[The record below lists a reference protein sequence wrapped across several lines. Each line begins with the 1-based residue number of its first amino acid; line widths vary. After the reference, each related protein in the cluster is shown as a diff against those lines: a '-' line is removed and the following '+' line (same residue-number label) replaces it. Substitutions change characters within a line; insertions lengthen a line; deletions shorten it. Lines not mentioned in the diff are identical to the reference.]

1 MTPKTASITLYV
13 IILILVFSACHPFRP
28 HRTDSSEKFLPSFF
42 PDYGALS
49 ERSDHW
55 WEDFNN
61 EELNALIKRALSANF
76 TIQSAWARL
85 DQTDAMAIKAGADL
99 YPQASLNASA
109 GFARLQDSTRD
120 DYSSVLAASYE
131 VDLWGRARS
140 EKTALLMD
148 AVASRYDL
156 EAAAMTVAAELAR
169 LWIEILEQR
178 AQKILLEQQ
187 LHANQVY
194 LELVE
199 LRFQKAMVSALDI
212 FQQKQAVH
220 RVLSQIPLVE
230 ARLRTSHNELALLV
244 GATSSSQ
251 VKLRGDRLPDLPPL
265 PQTGLPLELIKN
277 RPDVRAS
284 LMRLQ
289 AADWKMAVAQADRLP
304 ALRLTARAGYEN
316 NDFFALFD
324 NWLVNVAG
332 NLTAPLFD
340 GHRRQAEVKRSQA
353 VVAER
358 LIQYQQTLL
367 TAAME
372 VQNALVREF
381 KQGEH
386 ISSLEK
392 QTWFTKQALELAR
405 QRYLKGMS
413 DYLPVLTALT
423 SADNLEA
430 DMIRSKREML
440 IYRINLYR
448 ALGGRWTGE
457 LFRKDAN
464 VKHLPKDGT

>member
-1 MTPKTASITLYV
+1 MNKKTSQIALYAT
-13 IILILVFSACHPFRP
+13 ILILGFYACNPFRP
-28 HRTDSSEKFLPSFF
+28 HRTDSSEKILPPFF
-42 PDYGALS
+42 SDYGALS
-49 ERSDHW
+49 ERPERW
-55 WEDFNN
+55 WEAFDNA
-61 EELNALIKRALSANF
+61 ELNALMQRAFSDNF

-85 DQTDAMAIKAGADL
+85 DQTDAAAIKAGVDL

-109 GFARLQDSTRD
+109 GSVRLEDSSRD
-120 DYSSVLAASYE
+120 DYVSMLAASYE
-131 VDLWGRARS
+131 IDLWGRARS
-140 EKTALLMD
+140 EKTAALMD
-148 AVASRYDL
+148 AKASRCDL
-156 EAAAMTVAAELAR
+156 EAAAMTVAAELVR

-199 LRFQKAMVSALDI
+199 LRFQKAMVSALDV

-220 RVLSQIPLVE
+220 RVLAQIPLVE
-230 ARLRTSHNELALLV
+230 ARLRTSHNELALLT

-251 VKLRGDRLPDLPPL
+251 VKISGDRMPDLPPL

-277 RPDVRAS
+277 RPDVQAS

-289 AADWKMAVAQADRLP
+289 AADWNMAAARADRLP

-316 NDFFALFD
+316 DDFSALFD
-324 NWLVNVAG
+324 NWLVNVAA

-340 GHRRQAEVKRSQA
+340 GRRRKAEVKRSQA

-386 ISSLEK
+386 IHSLEK
-392 QTWFTKQALELAR
+392 QIKFTRRSLELSR

-448 ALGGRWTGE
+448 TLGGRWTRK
-457 LFRKDAN
+457 LLRKDTNAEHSLEN
-464 VKHLPKDGT
+464 GK

>member
-1 MTPKTASITLYV
+1 MMNKKTTQITLYA
-13 IILILVFSACHPFRP
+13 IILIFTFCACHPFRP
-28 HRTDSSEKFLPSFF
+28 HRTDSSEKILPPFF
-42 PDYGALS
+42 YDYGAVS
-49 ERSDHW
+49 ARPEHW
-55 WEDFNN
+55 WEDFDNA
-61 EELNALIKRALSANF
+61 ELNVLMQKALCDNF

-85 DQTDAMAIKAGADL
+85 DQTDATAIKAGADL

-109 GFARLQDSTRD
+109 GSTRLEDSTRD
-120 DYSSVLAASYE
+120 DYASVLAASYE
-131 VDLWGRARS
+131 IDLWGRARS
-140 EKTALLMD
+140 EKTAAIMD
-148 AVASRYDL
+148 AAASRYDL
-156 EAAAMTVAAELAR
+156 EAAAMTVAAESAR

-187 LHANQVY
+187 LHANQIY

-199 LRFQKAMVSALDI
+199 LRFQKAMVSALDV

-220 RVLSQIPLVE
+220 RVLAQIPLVE
-230 ARLRTSHNELALLV
+230 ARLRTSHNELALLS

-251 VKLRGDRLPDLPPL
+251 VKISGDRLPDLPPL

-289 AADWKMAVAQADRLP
+289 AADWKTAVARADRLP

-316 NDFFALFD
+316 NDFSALFD
-324 NWLVNVAG
+324 NWLVNVAA

-340 GHRRQAEVKRSQA
+340 GRRRKAEVKRSQA
-353 VVAER
+353 AVAER

-386 ISSLEK
+386 IHSLEK
-392 QTWFTKQALELAR
+392 QIQFTRRSLELSR
-405 QRYLKGMS
+405 QRYLKGLS

-457 LFRKDAN
+457 LQRR
-464 VKHLPKDGT
+464 

>member
-1 MTPKTASITLYV
+1 M
-13 IILILVFSACHPFRP
+13 
-28 HRTDSSEKFLPSFF
+28 
-42 PDYGALS
+42 
-49 ERSDHW
+49 
-55 WEDFNN
+55 
-61 EELNALIKRALSANF
+61 
-76 TIQSAWARL
+76 
-85 DQTDAMAIKAGADL
+85 
-99 YPQASLNASA
+99 
-109 GFARLQDSTRD
+109 
-120 DYSSVLAASYE
+120 LAASYE
-131 VDLWGRARS
+131 IDLWGRARS
-140 EKTALLMD
+140 EKTAVIMD
-148 AVASRYDL
+148 AAASRYDL
-156 EAAAMTVAAELAR
+156 EAAAMTVAAESAR

-187 LHANQVY
+187 LHANQIY

-199 LRFQKAMVSALDI
+199 LRFQKAMVSALDV

-220 RVLSQIPLVE
+220 RVLAQIPLVE
-230 ARLRTSHNELALLV
+230 ARLRTSHNELALLA

-251 VKLRGDRLPDLPPL
+251 VKISGDRLPDLPPL

-289 AADWKMAVAQADRLP
+289 AADWKTAVARADRLP

-316 NDFFALFD
+316 NDFSALFD
-324 NWLVNVAG
+324 NWLVNVAA

-340 GHRRQAEVKRSQA
+340 GRRRKAEVKRSQA
-353 VVAER
+353 AVAEH

-386 ISSLEK
+386 IHSLEK
-392 QTWFTKQALELAR
+392 QIQFTRRSLELSR
-405 QRYLKGMS
+405 QRYLKGLS

-457 LFRKDAN
+457 LLRKDTNAEHSPEN
-464 VKHLPKDGT
+464 SK

>member
-1 MTPKTASITLYV
+1 
-13 IILILVFSACHPFRP
+13 
-28 HRTDSSEKFLPSFF
+28 
-42 PDYGALS
+42 LS
-49 ERSDHW
+49 ERPDHW

-61 EELNALIKRALSANF
+61 TELNALMQRAFTDNF

-85 DQTDAMAIKAGADL
+85 DQTNATAIKAGADL

-109 GFARLQDSTRD
+109 GSARLQDSTRD
-120 DYSSVLAASYE
+120 DYSSVLAANYE
-131 VDLWGRARS
+131 VDLWGRVRS
-140 EKTALLMD
+140 EKTAVHFD

-156 EAAAMTVAAELAR
+156 EAAAMTVAAESAR

-220 RVLSQIPLVE
+220 RILAQIPLVE

-251 VKLRGDRLPDLPPL
+251 VKISSDRLPDLPPL

-277 RPDVRAS
+277 RPDVRAA

-316 NDFFALFD
+316 NDFSALFD
-324 NWLVNVAG
+324 NWLVNVVA
-332 NLTAPLFD
+332 NLAAPLFD
-340 GHRRQAEVKRSQA
+340 GHRRLAEVKRSQA

-358 LIQYQQTLL
+358 LIQYKQTLL

-386 ISSLEK
+386 IRSLEK
-392 QTWFTKQALELAR
+392 QTQFTKQALELAR
-405 QRYLKGMS
+405 QRYLKGLS

-423 SADNLEA
+423 SADSLEA

-448 ALGGRWTGE
+448 ALGGGWTGE

-464 VKHLPKDGT
+464 VKHLPKDAPEQ

>member
-1 MTPKTASITLYV
+1 MNQKSVKIYLCA
-13 IILILVFSACHPFRP
+13 IILILGFYACQPFRP
-28 HRTDSSEKFLPSFF
+28 HRTNSPEEMLPSFF

-49 ERSDHW
+49 EKTDQW

-61 EELNALIKRALSANF
+61 TELNALMQRAFTDNF

-85 DQTDAMAIKAGADL
+85 DQADATAIKAGADL
-99 YPQASLNASA
+99 YPQASLDASA
-109 GFARLQDSTRD
+109 GSTHLEDSTKD
-120 DYSSVLAASYE
+120 NYSSVLAASYE
-131 VDLWGRARS
+131 VDLWGRVRS
-140 EKTALLMD
+140 EKTAVHLD
-148 AVASRYDL
+148 AVATRCDL
-156 EAAAMTVAAELAR
+156 ESAAMTVAAELAR

-187 LHANQVY
+187 LGANQVY

-199 LRFQKAMVSALDI
+199 LRFQKAMVSALDV

-220 RVLSQIPLVE
+220 RVLAQIPLVE
-230 ARLRTSHNELALLV
+230 ASLRTSQNKLALLV
-244 GATSSSQ
+244 GAKSSSQ
-251 VKLRGDRLPDLPPL
+251 VKLRGDQLPDVPPL
-265 PQTGLPLELIKN
+265 PLTGLPLELIKN
-277 RPDVRAS
+277 RPDVRAA

-316 NDFFALFD
+316 NDFLALFD
-324 NWLVNVAG
+324 NWLVNVAA

-340 GHRRQAEVKRSQA
+340 GHRRLAEFRRSQA

-386 ISSLEK
+386 IRSLEK
-392 QTWFTKQALELAR
+392 QTQFTKLALELSR
-405 QRYLKGMS
+405 QRYLKGLS

-448 ALGGRWTGE
+448 SLGGRWTSE
-457 LFRKDAN
+457 LFRKDTR
-464 VKHLPKDGT
+464 VKHLPKDGN

>member
-1 MTPKTASITLYV
+1 MNPKTAPITLYV
-13 IILILVFSACHPFRP
+13 IILILIFSSCHPFRP
-28 HRTDSSEKFLPSFF
+28 HRTDSSEKILPSFF

-49 ERSDHW
+49 ERPDHW

-61 EELNALIKRALSANF
+61 TELNALMQRAFSDNF

-85 DQTDAMAIKAGADL
+85 DQADATAIKAGADL

-109 GFARLQDSTRD
+109 GSTRLQDATRD

-140 EKTALLMD
+140 EKTAVHLD

-187 LHANQVY
+187 LYANQVY

-220 RVLSQIPLVE
+220 RVLAQIPLAE
-230 ARLRTSHNELALLV
+230 ARLRTLHNELALLV

-251 VKLRGDRLPDLPPL
+251 VKISSDRLPDLPPL
-265 PQTGLPLELIKN
+265 PHTGLPLELIKN
-277 RPDVRAS
+277 RPDVRAC

-316 NDFFALFD
+316 NDFLALFD
-324 NWLVNVAG
+324 NWLINVAA
-332 NLTAPLFD
+332 NLAAPLFD
-340 GHRRQAEVKRSQA
+340 GRRRLAEVKRSQA

-386 ISSLEK
+386 IRSLEK
-392 QTWFTKQALELAR
+392 QTQFTKQALELAR

-423 SADNLEA
+423 SVDNLEA

-457 LFRKDAN
+457 LLRKEAN
-464 VKHLPKDGT
+464 VKHLPKDGA